1 MDLLP
6 DLGFD
11 LRFVLFAASTFL
23 AVVLLVEGLWVLWS
37 ARHGPAARRLAQR
50 LRAVTAPAG
59 GAGGDASAAAS
70 AETSAAS
77 GFLPGAAGQRGTSS
91 GAPGLLERRAPGRAL
106 LRWVGLA
113 GLPARA
119 AGALLGAV
127 LLAPLLGAVLVLGA
141 GWQVLSAGLVACGT
155 GLAPWLW
162 VARRR
167 EQRRLRIE
175 RQFPQALDMLG
186 RALRA
191 GHAFQAA
198 VRMAAEELPDPLVR
212 EFRLLFEEMNYGLP
226 VPQALQRFAERVPLA
241 DAGYFAVAV
250 TIQRESG
257 GNLAEVLDKIAAI
270 VRARLR
276 LFGEVRTLSAEGRLS
291 AVILT
296 ALPFGVALVVHLVN
310 PKFLAVLWTDP
321 AGTWLVSAA
330 LSGIVVGVLWMR
342 ALVRIRV

>member
-1 MDLLP
+1 MNLGL

-11 LRFVLFAASTFL
+11 LSFVLFAASAFL
-23 AVVLLVEGLWVLWS
+23 AVVLLLEGLWRLWS

-50 LRAVTAPAG
+50 LRAVTERPGAPMPPFAAGSAEAGPAG
-59 GAGGDASAAAS
+59 G
-70 AETSAAS
+70 
-77 GFLPGAAGQRGTSS
+77 LQRVLGALEHRG
-91 GAPGLLERRAPGRAL
+91 GRAL
-106 LRWVGLA
+106 VRWVELA

-119 AGALLGAV
+119 VG
-127 LLAPLLGAVLVLGA
+127 PLLGATAFAPVLGVA
-141 GWQVLSAGLVACGT
+141 LALAADWQPLSALLTAVA
-155 GLAPWLW
+155 LAGMPWLW

-175 RQFPQALDMLG
+175 RQFPQALDLLG

-212 EFRLLFEEMNYGLP
+212 EFRLLFDEMNYGVP

-257 GNLAEVLDKIAAI
+257 GNLAEVLDKIAGI

-276 LFGEVRTLSAEGRLS
+276 LLGEVRTLSAEGRLS

-296 ALPFGVALVVHLVN
+296 ALPFVVALVVHLVN

-321 AGTWLVSAA
+321 AGTRLVGVA
-330 LSGIVVGVLWMR
+330 LAGIVVGVLWMR
-342 ALVRIRV
+342 AVVRIRV